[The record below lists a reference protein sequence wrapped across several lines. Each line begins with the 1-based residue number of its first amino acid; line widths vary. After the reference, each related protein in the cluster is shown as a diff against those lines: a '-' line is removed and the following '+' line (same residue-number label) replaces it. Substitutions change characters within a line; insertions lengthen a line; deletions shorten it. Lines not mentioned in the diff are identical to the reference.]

1 MSAILDKLA
10 DQHEERLINV
20 LYTLENDIINSVR
33 KTTVAGTTLTT
44 KLAIELQPQLRSSIE
59 NIFLNEADL
68 IINEDYDK
76 IAKEVLDTFGKM
88 PIPAKFKN
96 LTKIDLQTITA
107 LKYQSFSG
115 FEDIA
120 ERFLKVINDEIYQ
133 SAIVG
138 RPFADV
144 EKNIRSHI
152 NGVYQQSN
160 QREINELV
168 DFINENKFVE
178 SQKTAVQSAVTKLQT
193 EYAADR
199 AGENLRR
206 YAGQIAHDSVMQ
218 VHGQFTVK
226 KAKESGLKHFTY
238 TGTLVRD
245 SRPFCVN
252 MVGRTLTEK
261 QIRDRW
267 NSQSWKGKSSGDP
280 FIVRGGYRCRHTWI
294 PTNPDW
300 NI

>member
-1 MSAILDKLA
+1 MSKILDKLA
-10 DQHEERLINV
+10 DQHEERIINV
-20 LYTLENDIINSVR
+20 LYKLEEDVIKAV
-33 KTTVAGTTLTT
+33 T
-44 KLAIELQPQLRSSIE
+44 KASGGELVSTRLAIQLQPELRSIIE
-59 NIFLNEADL
+59 STFLEEADL
-68 IINEDYDK
+68 LINSEYNL

-88 PIPAKFKN
+88 PIPANFKN
-96 LTKIDLQTITA
+96 LTQIDLQTINA

-120 ERFLKVINDEIYQ
+120 ERVIKVINDEVYQ
-133 SAIVG
+133 STIVG
-138 RPFADV
+138 RPFNDV
-144 EKNIRSHI
+144 VKNIRSHI
-152 NGVYQQSN
+152 NGVYQKSN
-160 QREINELV
+160 QGEINELV

-178 SQKTAVQSAVTKLQT
+178 SQKTQVQSAVTKLQT

-218 VHGQFTVK
+218 FHGQFTVK

-261 QIRDRW
+261 EIRDRW

>member
-1 MSAILDKLA
+1 MSKILDKLA
-10 DQHEERLINV
+10 DQHEQRLINV
-20 LYTLENDIINSVR
+20 LYTLENDIIDSVR

-44 KLAIELQPQLRSSIE
+44 KLAIELQPQLRSIIE
-59 NIFLNEADL
+59 NVFLEEADL
-68 IINEDYDK
+68 LINSEYNL

-88 PIPAKFKN
+88 PIPAKFRN
-96 LTKIDLQTITA
+96 LTQVDLQTINA

-120 ERFLKVINDEIYQ
+120 ERFLKVINDEVYQ

-138 RPFADV
+138 RPFSEV
-144 EKNIRSHI
+144 ERNIRSHI

-160 QREINELV
+160 QAEINELV

-178 SQKTAVQSAVTKLQT
+178 SQKTAVQNAVTKLQT

-199 AGENLRR
+199 AGENLRK

-218 VHGQFTVK
+218 FHGQFTVK

-267 NSQSWKGKSSGDP
+267 NSDSWKGKSSGDP

-294 PTNPDW
+294 PTNPEW

>member
-1 MSAILDKLA
+1 MSKILDKLA
-10 DQHEERLINV
+10 DQHEERIINV
-20 LYTLENDIINSVR
+20 LYKLEEDVIKAV
-33 KTTVAGTTLTT
+33 T
-44 KLAIELQPQLRSSIE
+44 KASGGELVSTRLAIQLQPELRSIIE
-59 NIFLNEADL
+59 STFLEEADL
-68 IINEDYDK
+68 LINSEYNL

-88 PIPAKFKN
+88 PIPANFKN
-96 LTKIDLQTITA
+96 LTQIDLQTINA

-120 ERFLKVINDEIYQ
+120 ERFIKVINDEVYQ
-133 SAIVG
+133 STIVG
-138 RPFADV
+138 RPFNDV
-144 EKNIRSHI
+144 VKNIRSHI
-152 NGVYQQSN
+152 NGVYQKSN
-160 QREINELV
+160 QGKINELV

-178 SQKTAVQSAVTKLQT
+178 SQKTQVQSAVTKLQT

-218 VHGQFTVK
+218 FHGQFTVK

-261 QIRDRW
+261 EIRDRW

>member
-1 MSAILDKLA
+1 MSKILDKLA
-10 DQHEERLINV
+10 DQHEERIINV
-20 LYTLENDIINSVR
+20 LYKLEEDVIKAV
-33 KTTVAGTTLTT
+33 T
-44 KLAIELQPQLRSSIE
+44 KASGGELVSTRLAIQLQPELRSIIE
-59 NIFLNEADL
+59 STFLEEADL
-68 IINEDYDK
+68 LINSEYNL

-88 PIPAKFKN
+88 PIPANFKN
-96 LTKIDLQTITA
+96 LTQIELQTINA

-120 ERFLKVINDEIYQ
+120 ERFIKVINDEVYQ
-133 SAIVG
+133 STIVG
-138 RPFADV
+138 RPFNDV
-144 EKNIRSHI
+144 VKNIRSHI
-152 NGVYQQSN
+152 NGVYQKSN
-160 QREINELV
+160 QGEINELV

-178 SQKTAVQSAVTKLQT
+178 SQKTQVQSAVTKLQT

-218 VHGQFTVK
+218 FHGQFTVK

-261 QIRDRW
+261 EIRDRW

>member
-1 MSAILDKLA
+1 MSKILEKLA
-10 DQHEERLINV
+10 DQHEERIINV
-20 LYTLENDIINSVR
+20 LYTLEEDVIKAV
-33 KTTVAGTTLTT
+33 T
-44 KLAIELQPQLRSSIE
+44 KASGGELVSTRLAIQLQPELRSIIE
-59 NIFLNEADL
+59 STFLEEADL
-68 IINEDYDK
+68 LINSEYNL

-96 LTKIDLQTITA
+96 LTQVDLQTINA

-120 ERFLKVINDEIYQ
+120 ERFLKTINDEIYQ
-133 SAIVG
+133 STIVG
-138 RPFADV
+138 RPFSDV
-144 EKNIRSHI
+144 VKNIRSHI
-152 NGVYQQSN
+152 NGVYQKSN
-160 QREINELV
+160 QGEINELV

-178 SQKTAVQSAVTKLQT
+178 SQKTQVQSAVTKLQT

-226 KAKESGLKHFTY
+226 KAKESGLNHFTY

-245 SRPFCVN
+245 SRPFCVS
-252 MVGRTLTEK
+252 MVGRILTEK

>member
-1 MSAILDKLA
+1 MSKILDKLA
-10 DQHEERLINV
+10 DQHEQRLINV
-20 LYTLENDIINSVR
+20 LYTLENDIIDSVR

-44 KLAIELQPQLRSSIE
+44 KLAIELQPQLRSIIE
-59 NIFLNEADL
+59 NVFLEEADL
-68 IINEDYDK
+68 LINSEYNL

-88 PIPAKFKN
+88 PIPAKFRN
-96 LTKIDLQTITA
+96 LTQVDLQTINA

-120 ERFLKVINDEIYQ
+120 ERFLKVINDEVYQ

-138 RPFADV
+138 RPFSEV
-144 EKNIRSHI
+144 ERNIRSHI

-160 QREINELV
+160 QAEINELV

-178 SQKTAVQSAVTKLQT
+178 SQKTAVQNAVTKLQT

-199 AGENLRR
+199 AGENLRK

-218 VHGQFTVK
+218 FHGQFTVK

-261 QIRDRW
+261 QFRDRW
-267 NSQSWKGKSSGDP
+267 NSDSWNGKSSGDP

>member
-1 MSAILDKLA
+1 MSKILDKLA
-10 DQHEERLINV
+10 DQHEQRLINV
-20 LYTLENDIINSVR
+20 LYTLENDIIDSVR

-44 KLAIELQPQLRSSIE
+44 KLAIELQPQLRSIIE
-59 NIFLNEADL
+59 NVFLEEADL
-68 IINEDYDK
+68 LINSEYNL

-88 PIPAKFKN
+88 PIPAKFRN
-96 LTKIDLQTITA
+96 LTQVDLQTINA

-120 ERFLKVINDEIYQ
+120 ERFLKVINDEVYQ

-138 RPFADV
+138 RPFSEV
-144 EKNIRSHI
+144 ERNIRSHI

-160 QREINELV
+160 QAEINELV

-178 SQKTAVQSAVTKLQT
+178 SQKTAVQNAVTKLQT

-199 AGENLRR
+199 AGENLRK

-218 VHGQFTVK
+218 FHGQFTVK

-267 NSQSWKGKSSGDP
+267 NSDSWKGKSSGDP

>member
-1 MSAILDKLA
+1 MTKILEKLA
-10 DQHEERLINV
+10 DQHEERIINV
-20 LYTLENDIINSVR
+20 LNTLEEDVIKAV
-33 KTTVAGTTLTT
+33 T
-44 KLAIELQPQLRSSIE
+44 KASGGELVSTRLAIQLQPELRSIIE
-59 NIFLNEADL
+59 STFLEEADL
-68 IINEDYDK
+68 LINSEYNL

-88 PIPAKFKN
+88 PIPANFKN
-96 LTKIDLQTITA
+96 LTQIDLQTINA

-120 ERFLKVINDEIYQ
+120 ERFIKVINDEVYQ
-133 SAIVG
+133 STIVG
-138 RPFADV
+138 RPFNDV
-144 EKNIRSHI
+144 VKNIRSHI
-152 NGVYQQSN
+152 NGVYQKSN
-160 QREINELV
+160 QGEINELV

-178 SQKTAVQSAVTKLQT
+178 SQKTQVQSAVTKLQT

-218 VHGQFTVK
+218 FHGQFTVK

-261 QIRDRW
+261 EIRDRW

>member
-1 MSAILDKLA
+1 MSKILDKLA
-10 DQHEERLINV
+10 DQHEERIINV
-20 LYTLENDIINSVR
+20 LYKLEEDVIKAV
-33 KTTVAGTTLTT
+33 T
-44 KLAIELQPQLRSSIE
+44 KASGGELVSTRLAIQLQPELRSIIE
-59 NIFLNEADL
+59 STFLEEADL
-68 IINEDYDK
+68 LINSEYNL

-88 PIPAKFKN
+88 SIPANFKN
-96 LTKIDLQTITA
+96 LTQIDLQTINA

-120 ERFLKVINDEIYQ
+120 ERFIKVINDEVYQ
-133 SAIVG
+133 STIVG
-138 RPFADV
+138 RPFNDV
-144 EKNIRSHI
+144 VKNIRSHI
-152 NGVYQQSN
+152 NGVYQKSN
-160 QREINELV
+160 QGEINELV

-178 SQKTAVQSAVTKLQT
+178 SQKTQVQSAVTKLQT

-206 YAGQIAHDSVMQ
+206 YAGQIANDSVMQ
-218 VHGQFTVK
+218 FHGQFTVK

-261 QIRDRW
+261 EIRDRW

-280 FIVRGGYRCRHTWI
+280 FIVRGGNRCRHTWI
-294 PTNPDW
+294 PTNPEW

>member
-1 MSAILDKLA
+1 MTKILEKLA
-10 DQHEERLINV
+10 DQHEERIINV
-20 LYTLENDIINSVR
+20 LYTLEEDVIKAV
-33 KTTVAGTTLTT
+33 T
-44 KLAIELQPQLRSSIE
+44 KASGGELVSTRLAIQLQPELRSIIE
-59 NIFLNEADL
+59 STFLEEADL
-68 IINEDYDK
+68 LINSEYNL

-96 LTKIDLQTITA
+96 LTQVDLQTINA

-120 ERFLKVINDEIYQ
+120 ERFLKTINDEIYQ
-133 SAIVG
+133 STIVG
-138 RPFADV
+138 RPFNDV
-144 EKNIRSHI
+144 VRNIRSHI
-152 NGVYQQSN
+152 NGVYQKSN
-160 QREINELV
+160 QAEINELV

-178 SQKTAVQSAVTKLQT
+178 SQKTQVQSAVTKLQT

-206 YAGQIAHDSVMQ
+206 YAGQIAQDSVMQ

-226 KAKESGLKHFTY
+226 KAKESGLNHFTY

-245 SRPFCVN
+245 SRPFCVS
-252 MVGRTLTEK
+252 MVGRILTEK

>member
-1 MSAILDKLA
+1 MSRILDKLA
-10 DQHEERLINV
+10 DQHEQRLINV
-20 LYTLENDIINSVR
+20 LYTLENDIIDSVR

-44 KLAIELQPQLRSSIE
+44 KLAIELQPQLRSIIE
-59 NIFLNEADL
+59 NVFLEEADL
-68 IINEDYDK
+68 IVNEDYNK

-120 ERFLKVINDEIYQ
+120 ERFLKVINDEVYQ

-138 RPFADV
+138 RPFSEV
-144 EKNIRSHI
+144 ERNIRSHI

-160 QREINELV
+160 QTEINELV

-178 SQKTAVQSAVTKLQT
+178 SQKTAVQNAVTKLQT

-199 AGENLRR
+199 AGENLRK

-218 VHGQFTVK
+218 FHGQFTVK

-267 NSQSWKGKSSGDP
+267 NSDSWKGKSSGDP

>member
-1 MSAILDKLA
+1 MTKILEKLA
-10 DQHEERLINV
+10 DQHEERIINV
-20 LYTLENDIINSVR
+20 LYTLEEDVIKAV
-33 KTTVAGTTLTT
+33 T
-44 KLAIELQPQLRSSIE
+44 KASGGELVSTRLAIQLQPELRSIIE
-59 NIFLNEADL
+59 STFLEEADL
-68 IINEDYDK
+68 LINSEYNL

-88 PIPAKFKN
+88 PIPANFKN
-96 LTKIDLQTITA
+96 LTQIDLQTINA

-120 ERFLKVINDEIYQ
+120 ERFIKVINDEVYQ
-133 SAIVG
+133 STIVG
-138 RPFADV
+138 RPFNDV
-144 EKNIRSHI
+144 VKNIRSHI
-152 NGVYQQSN
+152 NGVYQKSN
-160 QREINELV
+160 QGEINELV

-178 SQKTAVQSAVTKLQT
+178 SQKTQVQSAVTKLQT

-226 KAKESGLKHFTY
+226 KAKESGLNHFTY

-245 SRPFCVN
+245 SRPFCVS
-252 MVGRTLTEK
+252 MVGRILTEK